1 MVSDSE
7 VTSSACALCSYNGSL
22 SAMLEVISQKPERCR
37 IIVAS
42 HNEESVRR
50 AAKWSVVNI
59 TSTSN
64 KDSKQNISTSVCR
77 KLKFQSFST
86 VTYIFL
92 ASSRH
97 VEPAQRCTQK

>member
-1 MVSDSE
+1 MISDSE
-7 VTSSACALCSYNGSL
+7 MTSSTCVLRSYNGSL

-64 KDSKQNISTSVCR
+64 KDIKLNIQHLFAVIISTNKR
-77 KLKFQSFST
+77 KFTQFEISI
-86 VTYIFL
+86 IFY
-92 ASSRH
+92 
-97 VEPAQRCTQK
+97 